1 MAAAVTYH
9 LGDFDGPLDL
19 LLHLIKI
26 NEMDILDIPIVSIT
40 EQYLTFLHQAEQNDL
55 DIAGEFLIMAA
66 TLMSIKARYL
76 LPRPELELDL
86 DNDLAEVDY
95 EDDPREALIEQL
107 LEYQRY
113 QVAADELRER
123 EDARQL
129 QFSRS
134 PLPIPADIDSLP
146 VAAGL
151 ELTDLQLA
159 FSKMVQKR
167 LKKQVQPRTMANETW
182 SIRQQMVTVMAKLDQ
197 MAELTFDELFPA
209 EVGNDLLVTTFLA
222 MLDLVRHQHLF
233 VQQISPYGVITLT
246 KGTKPFLADENEEI
260 VFDE

>member
-1 MAAAVTYH
+1 MAETITYH
-9 LGDFDGPLDL
+9 LADFEGPLDL

-40 EQYLTFLHQAEQNDL
+40 EQYLNFLHAAEQNDL
-55 DIAGEFLIMAA
+55 DIAGEFLVMAA

-76 LPRPELELDL
+76 LPKPELEFDP
-86 DNDLAEVDY
+86 DGELAELTY
-95 EDDPREALIEQL
+95 EEDPREALMQQL

-134 PLPIPADIDSLP
+134 PLPIPDDIDGLP
-146 VAAGL
+146 LPEGL
-151 ELTDLQLA
+151 EIADLQTA

-167 LKKQVQPRTMANETW
+167 AQKQVQPRTMANETW
-182 SIRQQMVTVMAKLDQ
+182 SIRKQMTAVVQKLQDAAKL
-197 MAELTFDELFPA
+197 EFTELFDDDLT
-209 EVGNDLLVTTFLA
+209 NDLLVTTFLA
-222 MLDLVRHQHLF
+222 VLDLVRHQH
-233 VQQISPYGVITLT
+233 VVIEQTSAYGAITLRIGDT
-246 KGTKPFLADENEEI
+246 PFVVESEEEQLDE
-260 VFDE
+260 